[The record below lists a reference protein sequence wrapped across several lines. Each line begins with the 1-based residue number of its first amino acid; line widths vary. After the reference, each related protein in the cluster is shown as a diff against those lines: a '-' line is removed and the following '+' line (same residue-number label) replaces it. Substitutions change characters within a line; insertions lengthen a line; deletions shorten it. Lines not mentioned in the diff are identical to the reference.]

1 MVAKKKRS
9 PVIKNDPFELLDETV
24 GEVHAELVELEKAA
38 KPTSKVKAK
47 PKAKAKPK
55 PKIDLVEEVET
66 ESVMATK
73 ASSESSEI
81 NLGDS
86 LGIQDVA
93 QVLADIGQAF
103 DLAIPI
109 ELKGGD
115 VDRIDGAGLQLL
127 SMLMKSA
134 EEKGVKISWN
144 SASESI
150 IEGAKQLGIQDQLRL
165 QNSEQAA

>member
-1 MVAKKKRS
+1 VVS
-9 PVIKNDPFELLDETV
+9 
-24 GEVHAELVELEKAA
+24 VEPIEPQEAA

-47 PKAKAKPK
+47 QKQK
-55 PKIDLVEEVET
+55 PKIDVAEEAET

-86 LGIQDVA
+86 LSIQDVA
-93 QVLADIGQAF
+93 QLLVDIGQAF

-109 ELKGGD
+109 KLKGGD

-127 SMLMKSA
+127 SMLMKTG
-134 EEKGVKISWN
+134 EERDVKISWN

-150 IEGAKQLGIQDQLRL
+150 IEGAKQLGIQDQLQL
-165 QNSEQAA
+165 QDSEQAA

>member
-9 PVIKNDPFELLDETV
+9 PVIKNDPFELLDEAV
-24 GEVHAELVELEKAA
+24 SEVCVEPQEAA
-38 KPTSKVKAK
+38 KPMSKVKAK
-47 PKAKAKPK
+47 PK
-55 PKIDLVEEVET
+55 INVVEEAET

-73 ASSESSEI
+73 ASSESNEI

-115 VDRIDGAGLQLL
+115 VERIDGAGLQLL
-127 SMLMKSA
+127 SMLMKSG

-150 IEGAKQLGIQDQLRL
+150 VEGANQLGIQDRLQL
-165 QNSEQAA
+165 QNSEQAALIAGAK